1 MGSVSIFNGM
11 IEEKLLNLRTA
22 YIGKVL
28 SFDGTCAAVQPLG
41 VVKQYGKPAVKQA
54 IVSDVPVVASARY
67 KISTEDRTCRVGDL
81 ESEKR
86 THVVLT
92 PLDVG
97 DLVFCVCA
105 DRDISEARRG
115 RLKTPPAGHHS
126 ISDSVVVGIL

>member
-1 MGSVSIFNGM
+1 MGSISIFNGM

-67 KISTEDRTCRVGDL
+67 KTSRKHPRSRFAPVTRK
-81 ESEKR
+81 S
-86 THVVLT
+86 
-92 PLDVG
+92 
-97 DLVFCVCA
+97 
-105 DRDISEARRG
+105 ARAGLATWSRKRG
-115 RLKTPPAGHHS
+115 RMWY
-126 ISDSVVVGIL
+126 